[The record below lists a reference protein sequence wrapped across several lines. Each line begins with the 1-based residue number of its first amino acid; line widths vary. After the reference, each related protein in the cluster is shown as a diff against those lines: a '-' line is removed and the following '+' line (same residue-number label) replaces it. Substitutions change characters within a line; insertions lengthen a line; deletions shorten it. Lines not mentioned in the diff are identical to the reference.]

1 MAAACALGRA
11 NLIRAPHGTLV
22 LDLIT
27 GCVVMAGHP
36 VLLLFHEFRRTCD
49 GFQAQQGGDDD
60 SETSV
65 HFQTPVV
72 SWYYQDGEKICIL
85 LPIDK
90 SWLAPVG
97 KTPMVADKAA
107 NLKRQGSQ
115 GIGKGGN
122 QNYRFSYEIYTL
134 MHLKDFCKVLT

>member
-1 MAAACALGRA
+1 MCEICCTVHTQR
-11 NLIRAPHGTLV
+11 V
-22 LDLIT
+22 IT
-27 GCVVMAGHP
+27 YLYYFDFRHMVE
-36 VLLLFHEFRRTCD
+36 LF
-49 GFQAQQGGDDD
+49 
-60 SETSV
+60 SV

-134 MHLKDFCKVLT
+134 MHLKDFCKVLYASCMILWSQICKFHKFDFSKIGYCVSRF